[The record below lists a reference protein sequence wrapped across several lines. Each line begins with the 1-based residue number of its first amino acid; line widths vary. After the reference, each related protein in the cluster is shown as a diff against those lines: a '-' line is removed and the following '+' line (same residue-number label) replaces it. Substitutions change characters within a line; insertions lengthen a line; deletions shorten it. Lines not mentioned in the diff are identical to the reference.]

1 MSSSNYSHKLRKV
14 TWRSFLVPMI
24 VAVPLAVIFNSA
36 EPGPGEHFWWVLAGI
51 LLVFAVSFAAAVP
64 WWRTMDDMQKHG
76 HMISW
81 YWGGMAGGS
90 AMFAWLVAGAGAQ
103 SDAVKGAVA
112 LLLAQVVGFLI
123 FWAVWMWLRR
133 GESS

>member
-1 MSSSNYSHKLRKV
+1 MALLLK
-14 TWRSFLVPMI
+14 
-24 VAVPLAVIFNSA
+24 SA
-36 EPGPGEHFWWVLAGI
+36 QPAPGEHFWLVLGGI
-51 LLVFAVSFAAAVP
+51 LFVFAVSFAAMLP

-81 YWGGMAGGS
+81 YWGGLGGGV

-112 LLLAQVVGFLI
+112 LMIGQVVGFFA
-123 FWAVWMWLRR
+123 FWAVWMVRQR
-133 GESS
+133 GAKE